1 MVNKKT
7 KLNMANK
14 KLFKTIGAI
23 ATGALILAT
32 PSCTDTWDE
41 HYNDLG
47 EAAGQNLWEQIESKP
62 ELSTF
67 AEIARKA
74 KYYKDDVHP
83 VDGYTFADLLQ
94 SGQVMTV
101 WAPENSA
108 FTAEEKAKWLKMAEE
123 DGYNLMKQLL
133 TNHISLWRHPISI
146 AKKDTLNMTNGKEM
160 VFDMTTSPATMYDV
174 ELSKWNIPAS
184 NGTLHTLKG
193 ILPFHY
199 NFYEYLKFSGENALF
214 SQYVIDKDTTYFI
227 EGSSIEGLPDVDG
240 NPTYVDS
247 VYTTSNLM
255 FGYSANVSTSTSD
268 KRHMSQKG
276 FSASLNWESGK
287 YIMVI
292 PTDAAW
298 TNTYE
303 KLKKHYVYAESYID
317 RDKSSAKETVMRPSE
332 NPDSLTDLSVK
343 MDIATPVVFDLERQG
358 KIGGEEGAPWTMDQF
373 IASKGAEAEYFMNTR
388 GDTLRNIGD
397 WDKTE
402 LFPGEP
408 REMSNGY
415 AYISDT
421 WNLPKEYYFP
431 DVEIKPYSY
440 MFTFYSETF
449 KGSVSSETF
458 TNSQHPDIVAKY
470 GKISKDQFYI
480 MKPDGSTKPEGN
492 LILQGNYD
500 LSYNRNAKV
509 MSGKYDI
516 YMVMVPYW
524 YKDIIDKGNDS
535 LYLDS
540 AYVDSVANISKNK
553 IKLQVIYDNGTKAGG
568 KSKSIKIDW
577 DARKVDT
584 VLVIPDMEFPYSYQ
598 NLEHSYPVM
607 SIVSDAS
614 NTDVKKGYIR
624 ELCIDRV
631 ILKSK
636 EDDTVV
642 EMDPS
647 NN

>member
-1 MVNKKT
+1 
-7 KLNMANK
+7 MANK
-14 KLFKTIGAI
+14 KLFKTLGAI
-23 ATGALILAT
+23 TTGALILAT

-47 EAAGQNLWEQIESKP
+47 TAAGQNLWEQIQSKP
-62 ELSTF
+62 ELSIF
-67 AEIARKA
+67 AEIASKA

-83 VDGYTFADLLQ
+83 MNDYTFADLLQ

-108 FTAEEKAKWLKMAEE
+108 FTAEEKAKWLEMAET
-123 DGYNLMKQLL
+123 DGYNLQKQLL
-133 TNHISLWRHPISI
+133 TNHISMWRHPISI

-160 VFDMTTSPATMYDV
+160 VFDMTTTPATMYGV
-174 ELSKWNIPAS
+174 ELAQHNIAAS
-184 NGTLHTLKG
+184 NGTLHTVKG
-193 ILPFHY
+193 ILPFHF
-199 NFYEYLKFSGENALF
+199 NFYEYLKFSGENPLF
-214 SQYVIDKDTTYFI
+214 SQYVIDKDTTYFF
-227 EGSSIEGLPDVDG
+227 EGSSIEGLPDENG

-247 VYTTSNLM
+247 VYVTSNLM
-255 FGYSANVSTSTSD
+255 FSSSANVSTSTSD

-276 FSASLNWESGK
+276 FAASLNWESGK
-287 YIMVI
+287 YIMAI

-303 KLKKHYVYAESYID
+303 KIKSLYTYAESYID
-317 RDKSSAKETVMRPSE
+317 REKSGAKETVMRPSE

-343 MDIATPVVFDLERQG
+343 MDIATPIVFDLDRQG
-358 KIGGEEGAPWTMDQF
+358 KIGGEEGAPWTMEQF
-373 IASKGAEAEYFMNTR
+373 IASKGTEAEYFLNTR
-388 GDTLRNIGD
+388 GDTLRSIENK

-408 REMSNGY
+408 VEMSNGY

-440 MFTFYSETF
+440 MFNLYSETF

-458 TNSQHPDIVAKY
+458 TNSLYPEIVAKY
-470 GKISKDQFYI
+470 GKVSKDQFMI

-500 LSYNRNAKV
+500 LAYNRNAKV

-516 YMVMVPYW
+516 YMVLVPYW
-524 YKDIIDKGNDS
+524 YKEILDKGNDS

-540 AYVDSVANISKNK
+540 AYVDSVANICKNK
-553 IKLQVIYDNGTKAGG
+553 LKLQVIYDNGTKNGG
-568 KSKSIKIDW
+568 KGKSIKVDW

-598 NLEHSYPVM
+598 NLEHSYPIM

-614 NTDVKKGYIR
+614 NSDVKKGYIR

-642 EMDPS
+642 EVDPS

>member
-1 MVNKKT
+1 
-7 KLNMANK
+7 MANK

-47 EAAGQNLWEQIESKP
+47 KAAGQNLWEIIESKP

-108 FTAEEKAKWLKMAEE
+108 FTEEEKTKWMGMLEN
-123 DGYNLMKQLL
+123 DGYNLQKQLL
-133 TNHISLWRHPISI
+133 TNHIALWRNPISI

-160 VFDMTTSPATMYDV
+160 VFDMSDPAAPTMYDV
-174 ELSKWNIPAS
+174 ELNLRESNKAAS
-184 NGTLHTLKG
+184 NGTLHVLKG

-199 NFYEYLKFSGENALF
+199 NFYEYLKFSGENPLF
-214 SQYVIDKDTTYFI
+214 SQYVIAKDTTYFN
-227 EGSSIEGLPDVDG
+227 EGSSIEGLPDENG
-240 NPTYVDS
+240 NITYVDS
-247 VYTTSNLM
+247 VYNTSNLM
-255 FGYSANVSTSTSD
+255 FSYNANVSTSTPE

-276 FSASLNWESGK
+276 FGASLSWESGK

-298 TNTYE
+298 TNTFE

-317 RDKSSAKETVMRPSE
+317 RDKSTNKETVMRPSE

-343 MDIATPVVFDLERQG
+343 MDIATPVVFDVEKQG
-358 KIGGEEGAPWTMDQF
+358 KIGGEDGAPWTLAQF
-373 IASKGAEAEYFMNTR
+373 VASKGAEAEYFLNSR

-440 MFTFYSETF
+440 MFNLFSETF

-458 TNSQHPDIVAKY
+458 TNSQHPEIAAKF
-470 GKISKDQFYI
+470 GKISKDQFVI

-492 LILQGNYD
+492 LILRGNYD
-500 LSYNRNAKV
+500 LAYNSNAKV

-516 YMVMVPYW
+516 YMVLVPYW
-524 YKDIIDKGNDS
+524 YKDIIDKNNDS

-540 AYVDSVANISKNK
+540 AYVDSVASLCMNK
-553 IKLQVIYDNGTKAGG
+553 IKLQVVYDNGTKAGG

>member
-1 MVNKKT
+1 
-7 KLNMANK
+7 MANK
-14 KLFKTIGAI
+14 KLFKTLGAI
-23 ATGALILAT
+23 TTGALILAT

-47 EAAGQNLWEQIESKP
+47 TAAGQNLWEQIQSKP
-62 ELSTF
+62 ELSIF
-67 AEIARKA
+67 AEIASKA

-83 VDGYTFADLLQ
+83 MNDYTFADLLQ

-108 FTAEEKAKWLKMAEE
+108 FTAEEKAKWLEMAET
-123 DGYNLMKQLL
+123 DGYNLQKQLL
-133 TNHISLWRHPISI
+133 TNHISMWRHPISI

-160 VFDMTTSPATMYDV
+160 VFDMTTTPATMYGV
-174 ELSKWNIPAS
+174 ELAQHNIAAS
-184 NGTLHTLKG
+184 NGTLHTVKG
-193 ILPFHY
+193 ILPFHF
-199 NFYEYLKFSGENALF
+199 NFYEYLKFSGENPLF
-214 SQYVIDKDTTYFI
+214 SQYVIDKDTTYFF
-227 EGSSIEGLPDVDG
+227 EGSSIEGLPDENG

-247 VYTTSNLM
+247 VYRTSNLM
-255 FGYSANVSTSTSD
+255 FSSSANVSTSTSD

-276 FSASLNWESGK
+276 FAASLDWESGK
-287 YIMVI
+287 YIMAI

-303 KLKKHYVYAESYID
+303 KIKSLYTYAESYID
-317 RDKSSAKETVMRPSE
+317 REKSGAKETVMRPSE

-343 MDIATPVVFDLERQG
+343 MDIATPIVFDLDRQG
-358 KIGGEEGAPWTMDQF
+358 KIGGEEGAPWTMEQF
-373 IASKGAEAEYFMNTR
+373 IASKGTEAEYFLNTR
-388 GDTLRNIGD
+388 GDTLRSIENK

-408 REMSNGY
+408 VEMSNGY

-440 MFTFYSETF
+440 MFNLYSETF

-458 TNSQHPDIVAKY
+458 TNSLYPEIVAKY
-470 GKISKDQFYI
+470 GKVSKDQFYI

-492 LILQGNYD
+492 LILRGNYD
-500 LSYNRNAKV
+500 LAYNRNAKV

-516 YMVMVPYW
+516 YMVLVPYW
-524 YKDIIDKGNDS
+524 YKEILDKGNDS

-540 AYVDSVANISKNK
+540 AYVDSVANICKNK
-553 IKLQVIYDNGTKAGG
+553 LKLQVIYDNGTKNGG
-568 KSKSIKIDW
+568 KGKSIKVDW

-598 NLEHSYPVM
+598 NLEHSYPIM

-614 NTDVKKGYIR
+614 NSDVKKGYIR

-642 EMDPS
+642 EVDPS

>member
-1 MVNKKT
+1 
-7 KLNMANK
+7 MANK
-14 KLFKTIGAI
+14 KLFKTLGAI
-23 ATGALILAT
+23 TTGALILAT

-47 EAAGQNLWEQIESKP
+47 TAAGQNLWEQIQSKP
-62 ELSTF
+62 ELSIF
-67 AEIARKA
+67 AEIASKA

-83 VDGYTFADLLQ
+83 MNDYTFADLLQ

-108 FTAEEKAKWLKMAEE
+108 FTAEEKAKWLEMAET
-123 DGYNLMKQLL
+123 DGYNLQKQLL
-133 TNHISLWRHPISI
+133 TNHISMWRHPISI

-160 VFDMTTSPATMYDV
+160 VFDMTTTPATMYGV
-174 ELSKWNIPAS
+174 ELAQHNIAAS
-184 NGTLHTLKG
+184 NGTLHTVKG
-193 ILPFHY
+193 ILPFHF
-199 NFYEYLKFSGENALF
+199 NFYEYLKFSGENPLF
-214 SQYVIDKDTTYFI
+214 SQYVIDKDTTYFY
-227 EGSSIEGLPDVDG
+227 EGSSIEGLPDENG

-247 VYTTSNLM
+247 VYVTSNLM
-255 FGYSANVSTSTSD
+255 FSRSANVSTSTSD

-276 FSASLNWESGK
+276 FAASLNWESGK
-287 YIMVI
+287 YIMAI

-303 KLKKHYVYAESYID
+303 KIKSLYTYAESYID
-317 RDKSSAKETVMRPSE
+317 REKSGAKETVMRPSE

-343 MDIATPVVFDLERQG
+343 MDIATPIVFDLDRQG
-358 KIGGEEGAPWTMDQF
+358 KIGGEEGAPWTMEQF
-373 IASKGAEAEYFMNTR
+373 IASKGTEAEYFLNTR
-388 GDTLRNIGD
+388 GDTLRSIENK

-408 REMSNGY
+408 VEMSNGY

-440 MFTFYSETF
+440 MFNLYSETF

-458 TNSQHPDIVAKY
+458 TNSLYPEIVAKY
-470 GKISKDQFYI
+470 GKVSKDQFMI

-492 LILQGNYD
+492 LILTGNYD
-500 LSYNRNAKV
+500 LAYNRNAQV

-516 YMVMVPYW
+516 YMVLVPYW
-524 YKDIIDKGNDS
+524 YKEILDKGNDS

-540 AYVDSVANISKNK
+540 AYVDSVANICKNK
-553 IKLQVIYDNGTKAGG
+553 LKLQVIYDNGTKNGG
-568 KSKSIKIDW
+568 KGKSIKVDW

-598 NLEHSYPVM
+598 NLEHSYPIM

-614 NTDVKKGYIR
+614 NSDVKKGYIR

-642 EMDPS
+642 EVDPS

>member
-1 MVNKKT
+1 
-7 KLNMANK
+7 MANK

-47 EAAGQNLWEQIESKP
+47 GAASQNLWEQIESRP
-62 ELSTF
+62 ELSIF
-67 AEIARKA
+67 AKIIREA
-74 KYYKDDVHP
+74 KYYKDDVHA

-94 SGQVMTV
+94 SGQIMTV
-101 WAPENSA
+101 WAPENNA
-108 FTAEEKAKWLKMAEE
+108 FTEEEKAKWMDMLEN
-123 DGYNLMKQLL
+123 DGYNLQKQLL

-146 AKKDTLNMTNGKEM
+146 AKKDTLYMTNGKEM
-160 VFDMTTSPATMYDV
+160 VFDMTTTPTTMYDV
-174 ELSKWNIPAS
+174 ELATPNIAAS

-199 NFYEYLKFSGENALF
+199 NFYEYLKFSGENPLF
-214 SQYVIDKDTTYFI
+214 SQYVIDKDTTYFMKDY
-227 EGSSIEGLPDVDG
+227 SIEGLPDEDG
-240 NPTYVDS
+240 NTTYVDS

-255 FGYSANVSTSTSD
+255 FGRSANVSTSTSD
-268 KRHMSQKG
+268 RRHMSQKG
-276 FSASLNWESGK
+276 FAASLNWESGK

-298 TNTYE
+298 TNTID
-303 KLKKHYVYAESYID
+303 KLKKYYTYAESYID
-317 RDKSSAKETVMRPSE
+317 RSNSTSQETVMRPSE

-343 MDIATPVVFDLERQG
+343 MDIATPIVFDVERQG
-358 KIGGEEGAPWTMDQF
+358 KIGGEDGAPWTLKQF

-388 GDTLRNIGD
+388 GDTIRSIGD

-408 REMSNGY
+408 VEMSNGY

-440 MFTFYSETF
+440 MFYLYGDQKYF
-449 KGSVSSETF
+449 KAKSVSPETF
-458 TNSQHPDIVAKY
+458 TNSQHPEIAAKY
-470 GKISKDQFYI
+470 GKVSKDQFMI
-480 MKPDGSTKPEGN
+480 MEPDGSTKPEGN

-500 LSYNRNAKV
+500 LAYNRNAKV

-516 YMVMVPYW
+516 YMVLVPYW
-524 YKDIIDKGNDS
+524 YKTIIDKGNDS

-540 AYVDSVANISKNK
+540 AYVDSVANKCKNK
-553 IKLQVIYDNGTKAGG
+553 LKVQVTYDNGTKGG
-568 KSKSIKIDW
+568 KKSGSFKLEW

-584 VLVIPDMEFPYSYQ
+584 VLVIPDMEFPCSYQ
-598 NLEHSYPVM
+598 NLEHSYPIM
-607 SIVSDAS
+607 NIVSDVS
-614 NTDVKKGYIR
+614 SSDEKKGYKR

-636 EDDTVV
+636 EDNTVV

>member
-1 MVNKKT
+1 
-7 KLNMANK
+7 MANK
-14 KLFKTIGAI
+14 KLFKTLGAI
-23 ATGALILAT
+23 TTGALILAT

-47 EAAGQNLWEQIESKP
+47 TAAGQNLWEQIQSKP
-62 ELSTF
+62 ELSIF
-67 AEIARKA
+67 AEIASKA

-83 VDGYTFADLLQ
+83 MNYYTFADLLQ

-108 FTAEEKAKWLKMAEE
+108 FTAEEKAKWLEMAET
-123 DGYNLMKQLL
+123 DGYNLQKQLL
-133 TNHISLWRHPISI
+133 TNHISMWRHPISI

-160 VFDMTTSPATMYDV
+160 VFDMTTTPATMYGV
-174 ELSKWNIPAS
+174 ELAQHNIAAS
-184 NGTLHTLKG
+184 NGTLHTVKG
-193 ILPFHY
+193 ILPFHF
-199 NFYEYLKFSGENALF
+199 NFYEYLKFSGENPLF
-214 SQYVIDKDTTYFI
+214 SQYVIDKDTTYFY
-227 EGSSIEGLPDVDG
+227 EGSSIEGLPDENG

-247 VYTTSNLM
+247 VYVTSNLM
-255 FGYSANVSTSTSD
+255 FSRSANVSTSTSD

-276 FSASLNWESGK
+276 FAASLNWESGK
-287 YIMVI
+287 YIMAI

-303 KLKKHYVYAESYID
+303 KIKSLYTYAESYID
-317 RDKSSAKETVMRPSE
+317 REKSGAKETVMRPSE

-343 MDIATPVVFDLERQG
+343 MDIATPIVFDLDRQG
-358 KIGGEEGAPWTMDQF
+358 KIGGEEGAPWTMEQF
-373 IASKGAEAEYFMNTR
+373 IASKGTEAEYFLNTR
-388 GDTLRNIGD
+388 GDTLRSIENK

-408 REMSNGY
+408 VEMSNGY

-440 MFTFYSETF
+440 MFNLYSETF

-458 TNSQHPDIVAKY
+458 TNSLYPEIVAKY
-470 GKISKDQFYI
+470 GKVSKDQFMI

-492 LILQGNYD
+492 LILTGNYD
-500 LSYNRNAKV
+500 LAYNRNAQV

-516 YMVMVPYW
+516 YMVLVPYW
-524 YKDIIDKGNDS
+524 YKEILDKGNDS

-540 AYVDSVANISKNK
+540 AYVDSVANICKNK
-553 IKLQVIYDNGTKAGG
+553 LKLQVIYDNGTKNGG
-568 KSKSIKIDW
+568 KGKSIKVDW

-598 NLEHSYPVM
+598 NLEHSYPIM

-614 NTDVKKGYIR
+614 NSDVKKGYIR

-642 EMDPS
+642 EVDPS

>member
-1 MVNKKT
+1 
-7 KLNMANK
+7 MANK
-14 KLFKTIGAI
+14 KLFKTLGAI
-23 ATGALILAT
+23 TTGALILAT

-47 EAAGQNLWEQIESKP
+47 TAAGQNLWEQIQSKP
-62 ELSTF
+62 ELSIF
-67 AEIARKA
+67 AEIASKA

-83 VDGYTFADLLQ
+83 MNDYTFADLLQ

-108 FTAEEKAKWLKMAEE
+108 FTAEEKAKWLEMAET
-123 DGYNLMKQLL
+123 DGYNLQKQLL
-133 TNHISLWRHPISI
+133 TNHISMWRHPISI

-160 VFDMTTSPATMYDV
+160 VFDMTTTPATMYGV
-174 ELSKWNIPAS
+174 ELAQHNIAAS
-184 NGTLHTLKG
+184 NGTLHTVKG
-193 ILPFHY
+193 ILPFHF
-199 NFYEYLKFSGENALF
+199 NFYEYLKFSGENPLF
-214 SQYVIDKDTTYFI
+214 SQYVIDKDTTYFF
-227 EGSSIEGLPDVDG
+227 EGSSIEGLPDENG

-247 VYTTSNLM
+247 VYVTSNLM
-255 FGYSANVSTSTSD
+255 FSSSANVSTSTSD

-276 FSASLNWESGK
+276 FAASLNWESGK
-287 YIMVI
+287 YIMAI

-303 KLKKHYVYAESYID
+303 KIKSLYTYAESYID
-317 RDKSSAKETVMRPSE
+317 REKSGAKETVMRPSE

-343 MDIATPVVFDLERQG
+343 MDIATPIVFDLDRQG
-358 KIGGEEGAPWTMDQF
+358 KIGGEEGAPWTMEQF
-373 IASKGAEAEYFMNTR
+373 IASKGTEAEYFLNTR
-388 GDTLRNIGD
+388 GDTLRSIENK

-408 REMSNGY
+408 VEMSNGY

-440 MFTFYSETF
+440 MFNLYSETF

-458 TNSQHPDIVAKY
+458 TNSLYPEIVAKY
-470 GKISKDQFYI
+470 GKVSKDQFMI

-492 LILQGNYD
+492 LILRGNYD
-500 LSYNRNAKV
+500 LAYNRNAKV

-516 YMVMVPYW
+516 YMVLVPYW
-524 YKDIIDKGNDS
+524 YKEILDKGNDS

-540 AYVDSVANISKNK
+540 AYVDSVANICKNK
-553 IKLQVIYDNGTKAGG
+553 LKLQVIYDNGTKNGG
-568 KSKSIKIDW
+568 KGKSIKVDW

-598 NLEHSYPVM
+598 NLEHSYPIM

-614 NTDVKKGYIR
+614 NSDVKKGYIR

-642 EMDPS
+642 EVDPS

>member
-1 MVNKKT
+1 
-7 KLNMANK
+7 MANK
-14 KLFKTIGAI
+14 KLFKTLGAI
-23 ATGALILAT
+23 TTGALILAT

-47 EAAGQNLWEQIESKP
+47 TAAGQNLWEQIQSKP
-62 ELSTF
+62 ELSIF
-67 AEIARKA
+67 AEIASKA

-83 VDGYTFADLLQ
+83 MNDYTFADLLQ

-108 FTAEEKAKWLKMAEE
+108 FTAEEKAKWLEMAET
-123 DGYNLMKQLL
+123 DGYNLQKQLL
-133 TNHISLWRHPISI
+133 TNHISMWRHPISI

-160 VFDMTTSPATMYDV
+160 VFDMTTTPATMYGV
-174 ELSKWNIPAS
+174 ELAQHNIAAS
-184 NGTLHTLKG
+184 NGTLHTVKG
-193 ILPFHY
+193 ILPFHF
-199 NFYEYLKFSGENALF
+199 NFYEYLKFSGENPLF
-214 SQYVIDKDTTYFI
+214 SQYVIDKDTTYFF
-227 EGSSIEGLPDVDG
+227 EGSSIEGLPDENG

-247 VYTTSNLM
+247 VYVTSNLM
-255 FGYSANVSTSTSD
+255 FSSSANVSTSTSD

-276 FSASLNWESGK
+276 FAASLDWESGK
-287 YIMVI
+287 YIMAI

-303 KLKKHYVYAESYID
+303 KIKSLYTYAESYID
-317 RDKSSAKETVMRPSE
+317 REKSGAKETVMRPSE

-343 MDIATPVVFDLERQG
+343 MDIATPIVFDLDRQG
-358 KIGGEEGAPWTMDQF
+358 KIGGEEGAPWTMEQF
-373 IASKGAEAEYFMNTR
+373 IASKGTEAEYFLNTR
-388 GDTLRNIGD
+388 GDTLRNIENK

-408 REMSNGY
+408 VEMSNGY

-440 MFTFYSETF
+440 MFNLYSETF

-458 TNSQHPDIVAKY
+458 TNSLYPEIVAKY
-470 GKISKDQFYI
+470 GKVSKDQFYI

-492 LILQGNYD
+492 LILRGNYD
-500 LSYNRNAKV
+500 LAYNRNAKV

-516 YMVMVPYW
+516 YMVLVPYW
-524 YKDIIDKGNDS
+524 YKEILDKGNDS

-540 AYVDSVANISKNK
+540 AYVDSVANICKNK
-553 IKLQVIYDNGTKAGG
+553 LKLQVIYDNGTKNGG
-568 KSKSIKIDW
+568 KGKSIKVDW

-598 NLEHSYPVM
+598 NLEHSYPIM

-614 NTDVKKGYIR
+614 NSDVKKGYIR

-642 EMDPS
+642 EVDPS

>member
-1 MVNKKT
+1 
-7 KLNMANK
+7 MANK

-160 VFDMTTSPATMYDV
+160 VFDMTTTPATMYDV

-255 FGYSANVSTSTSD
+255 FSSSANVSTSTSD

-358 KIGGEEGAPWTMDQF
+358 KIGG
-373 IASKGAEAEYFMNTR
+373 
-388 GDTLRNIGD
+388 
-397 WDKTE
+397 
-402 LFPGEP
+402 
-408 REMSNGY
+408 
-415 AYISDT
+415 
-421 WNLPKEYYFP
+421 
-431 DVEIKPYSY
+431 
-440 MFTFYSETF
+440 
-449 KGSVSSETF
+449 
-458 TNSQHPDIVAKY
+458 
-470 GKISKDQFYI
+470 
-480 MKPDGSTKPEGN
+480 
-492 LILQGNYD
+492 
-500 LSYNRNAKV
+500 
-509 MSGKYDI
+509 
-516 YMVMVPYW
+516 
-524 YKDIIDKGNDS
+524 
-535 LYLDS
+535 
-540 AYVDSVANISKNK
+540 
-553 IKLQVIYDNGTKAGG
+553 
-568 KSKSIKIDW
+568 
-577 DARKVDT
+577 
-584 VLVIPDMEFPYSYQ
+584 
-598 NLEHSYPVM
+598 
-607 SIVSDAS
+607 
-614 NTDVKKGYIR
+614 
-624 ELCIDRV
+624 
-631 ILKSK
+631 
-636 EDDTVV
+636 
-642 EMDPS
+642 
-647 NN
+647 

>member
-1 MVNKKT
+1 
-7 KLNMANK
+7 MANK
-14 KLFKTIGAI
+14 KLFKTLGAI
-23 ATGALILAT
+23 TTGALILAT

-47 EAAGQNLWEQIESKP
+47 TAAGQNLWEQIQSKP
-62 ELSTF
+62 ELSIF
-67 AEIARKA
+67 AEIASKA

-83 VDGYTFADLLQ
+83 VNNYTFADLLQ

-108 FTAEEKAKWLKMAEE
+108 FTAEEKAKWLEMAET
-123 DGYNLMKQLL
+123 DGYNLQKQLL
-133 TNHISLWRHPISI
+133 TNHISMWRHPISI

-160 VFDMTTSPATMYDV
+160 VFDMTTTPATMYGV
-174 ELSKWNIPAS
+174 ELAQHNIAAN
-184 NGTLHTLKG
+184 NGTLHTVKG
-193 ILPFHY
+193 ILPFHF
-199 NFYEYLKFSGENALF
+199 NFYEYLKFSGENPLF
-214 SQYVIDKDTTYFI
+214 SQYVIDKDTTYFR
-227 EGSSIEGLPDVDG
+227 ESQSIEGLPDENG

-247 VYTTSNLM
+247 VYLTSNLM
-255 FGYSANVSTSTSD
+255 FGSSANVSTSTSD

-276 FSASLNWESGK
+276 FAASLDWESGK
-287 YIMVI
+287 YIMAI

-303 KLKKHYVYAESYID
+303 KIKSLYTYAESYID
-317 RDKSSAKETVMRPSE
+317 REKSGAKETVMRPSE

-343 MDIATPVVFDLERQG
+343 MDIATPIVFDLDRQG
-358 KIGGEEGAPWTMDQF
+358 KIGGEEGAPWTMEQF
-373 IASKGAEAEYFMNTR
+373 IASKGTEAEYFLNTR
-388 GDTLRNIGD
+388 GDTLRSIENK

-408 REMSNGY
+408 VEMSNGY

-440 MFTFYSETF
+440 MFNLYSETF

-458 TNSQHPDIVAKY
+458 TNSLYPEIVAKY
-470 GKISKDQFYI
+470 GKVSKDQFMI

-492 LILQGNYD
+492 LILRGNYD
-500 LSYNRNAKV
+500 LAYNRNAKV

-516 YMVMVPYW
+516 YMVLVPYW
-524 YKDIIDKGNDS
+524 YKEILDKGNDS

-540 AYVDSVANISKNK
+540 AYVDSVANICKNK
-553 IKLQVIYDNGTKAGG
+553 LKLQVIYDNGTKNGG
-568 KSKSIKIDW
+568 KGKSIKVDW

-598 NLEHSYPVM
+598 NLEHSYPIM

-614 NTDVKKGYIR
+614 NSDVKKGYIR

-642 EMDPS
+642 EVDPS

>member
-1 MVNKKT
+1 
-7 KLNMANK
+7 MANK

-47 EAAGQNLWEQIESKP
+47 GAASQTLWEQIKSNP
-62 ELSTF
+62 ELSIF
-67 AEIARKA
+67 AAIVRDA
-74 KYYKDDVHP
+74 KYYKDDVHA
-83 VDGYTFADLLQ
+83 VDGYTFADLLN

-108 FTAEEKAKWLKMAEE
+108 FTEEEKAKWMDMLQN
-123 DGYNLMKQLL
+123 DGYNLQKQLL

-146 AKKDTLNMTNGKEM
+146 AKKDTLYMTNGKEM
-160 VFDMTTSPATMYDV
+160 VFDMTTTPATMYDV
-174 ELSKWNIPAS
+174 ELATPNIAAS

-214 SQYVIDKDTTYFI
+214 SQYVIDKDTTYFNKNN
-227 EGSSIEGLPDVDG
+227 SIEGLPDEDG
-240 NPTYVDS
+240 NTTYVDS

-255 FGYSANVSTSTSD
+255 FSGSANVSTSTSD

-276 FSASLNWESGK
+276 FSAALNWESGK

-292 PTDAAW
+292 PSDAAW
-298 TNTYE
+298 TNTID
-303 KLKKHYVYAESYID
+303 KLKKYYTYAESYID
-317 RDKSSAKETVMRPSE
+317 RGKSTNKETLMRPSV
-332 NPDSLTDLSVK
+332 NTDSLTDLSVK
-343 MDIATPVVFDLERQG
+343 MDIATPIVFDVERQG
-358 KIGGEEGAPWTMDQF
+358 KIGGEEGAPWTLKQF
-373 IASKGAEAEYFMNTR
+373 IASKGAEAEYFLNTR

-408 REMSNGY
+408 VEMSNGY

-440 MFTFYSETF
+440 MFNLYSDTY
-449 KGSVSSETF
+449 KGKKVEAETF
-458 TNSQHPDIVAKY
+458 TNSQHPEIVAKY
-470 GKISKDQFYI
+470 GKVSKDQFVI
-480 MKPDGSTKPEGN
+480 MHPDGATKPEGN

-500 LSYNRNAKV
+500 LAYNRSAKV

-516 YMVMVPYW
+516 YMVLVPYW
-524 YKDIIDKGNDS
+524 YKNIIDNGKDS

-540 AYVDSVANISKNK
+540 AYVDSVANICKNK
-553 IKLQVIYDNGTKAGG
+553 IKVQVTYDNGSKAGK
-568 KSKSIKIDW
+568 KSGSFKIDW

-584 VLVIPDMEFPYSYQ
+584 VLVIPDMEFPCSYQ
-598 NLEHSYPVM
+598 NLEHSYPIM
-607 SIVSDAS
+607 NIVSDAS
-614 NTDVKKGYIR
+614 SSEVKKGYIR

>member
-1 MVNKKT
+1 
-7 KLNMANK
+7 MANK
-14 KLFKTIGAI
+14 KLFKTLGAI
-23 ATGALILAT
+23 TTGALILAT

-47 EAAGQNLWEQIESKP
+47 TAAGQNLWEQIQSKP
-62 ELSTF
+62 ELSIF
-67 AEIARKA
+67 AEIASKA

-83 VDGYTFADLLQ
+83 MNDYTFADLLQ

-108 FTAEEKAKWLKMAEE
+108 FTAEEKAKWLEMAET
-123 DGYNLMKQLL
+123 DGYNLQKQLL
-133 TNHISLWRHPISI
+133 TNHISMWRHPISI

-160 VFDMTTSPATMYDV
+160 VFDMTTTPATMYGV
-174 ELSKWNIPAS
+174 ELAQHNIAAS
-184 NGTLHTLKG
+184 NGTLHTVKG
-193 ILPFHY
+193 ILPFHF
-199 NFYEYLKFSGENALF
+199 NFYEYLKFSGENPLF
-214 SQYVIDKDTTYFI
+214 SQYVIDKDTTYFF
-227 EGSSIEGLPDVDG
+227 EGSSIEGLPDENG

-247 VYTTSNLM
+247 VYRTSNLM
-255 FGYSANVSTSTSD
+255 FSSSANVSTSTSD

-276 FSASLNWESGK
+276 FAASLNWESGK
-287 YIMVI
+287 YIMAI

-303 KLKKHYVYAESYID
+303 KIKSLYTYAESYID
-317 RDKSSAKETVMRPSE
+317 REKSGAKETVMRPSE

-343 MDIATPVVFDLERQG
+343 MDIATPIVFDLDRQG
-358 KIGGEEGAPWTMDQF
+358 KIGGEEGAPWTMEQF
-373 IASKGAEAEYFMNTR
+373 IASKGTEAEYFLNTR
-388 GDTLRNIGD
+388 GDTLRSIENK

-408 REMSNGY
+408 VEMSNGY

-440 MFTFYSETF
+440 MFNLYSETF

-458 TNSQHPDIVAKY
+458 TNSLYPEIVAKY
-470 GKISKDQFYI
+470 GKVSKDQFMI

-492 LILQGNYD
+492 LILRGNYD
-500 LSYNRNAKV
+500 LAYNRNAKV

-516 YMVMVPYW
+516 YMVLVPYW
-524 YKDIIDKGNDS
+524 YKEILDKGNDS

-540 AYVDSVANISKNK
+540 AYVDSVANICKNK
-553 IKLQVIYDNGTKAGG
+553 LKLQVIYDNGTKNGG
-568 KSKSIKIDW
+568 KGKSIKVDW

-598 NLEHSYPVM
+598 NLEHSYPIM

-614 NTDVKKGYIR
+614 NSDVKKGYIR

-642 EMDPS
+642 EVDPS

>member
-1 MVNKKT
+1 
-7 KLNMANK
+7 MANK
-14 KLFKTIGAI
+14 KLFKTLGAI
-23 ATGALILAT
+23 TTGALILAT

-47 EAAGQNLWEQIESKP
+47 TAAGQNLWEQIQSKP
-62 ELSTF
+62 ELSIF
-67 AEIARKA
+67 AEIASKA

-83 VDGYTFADLLQ
+83 MNDYTFADLLQ

-108 FTAEEKAKWLKMAEE
+108 FTAEEKAKWLEMAET
-123 DGYNLMKQLL
+123 DGYNLQKQLL
-133 TNHISLWRHPISI
+133 TNHISMWRHPISI

-160 VFDMTTSPATMYDV
+160 VFDMTTTPATMYDV
-174 ELSKWNIPAS
+174 ELAQHNIAAS
-184 NGTLHTLKG
+184 NGTLHTVKG
-193 ILPFHY
+193 ILPFHF
-199 NFYEYLKFSGENALF
+199 NFYEYLKFSGENPLF
-214 SQYVIDKDTTYFI
+214 SQYVIDKDTTYFF
-227 EGSSIEGLPDVDG
+227 EGSSIEGLPDENG

-247 VYTTSNLM
+247 VYVTSNLM
-255 FGYSANVSTSTSD
+255 FSSSANVSTSTSD

-276 FSASLNWESGK
+276 FAASLNWESGK
-287 YIMVI
+287 YIMAI

-303 KLKKHYVYAESYID
+303 KIKSLYTYAESYID
-317 RDKSSAKETVMRPSE
+317 REKSGAKETVMRPSE

-343 MDIATPVVFDLERQG
+343 MDIATPIVFDLDRQG
-358 KIGGEEGAPWTMDQF
+358 KIGGEEGAPWTMEQF
-373 IASKGAEAEYFMNTR
+373 IASKGTEAEYFLNTR
-388 GDTLRNIGD
+388 GDTLRSIENK

-408 REMSNGY
+408 VEMSNGY

-440 MFTFYSETF
+440 MFNLYSETF

-458 TNSQHPDIVAKY
+458 TNSLYPEIVAKY
-470 GKISKDQFYI
+470 GKVSKDQFMI

-492 LILQGNYD
+492 LILRGNYD
-500 LSYNRNAKV
+500 LAYNRNAKV

-516 YMVMVPYW
+516 YMVLVPYW
-524 YKDIIDKGNDS
+524 YKEILDKGNDS

-540 AYVDSVANISKNK
+540 AYVDSVANICKNK
-553 IKLQVIYDNGTKAGG
+553 LKLQVIYDNGTKNGG
-568 KSKSIKIDW
+568 KGKSIKVDW

-598 NLEHSYPVM
+598 NLEHSYPIM

-614 NTDVKKGYIR
+614 NSDVKKGYIR

-642 EMDPS
+642 EVDPS